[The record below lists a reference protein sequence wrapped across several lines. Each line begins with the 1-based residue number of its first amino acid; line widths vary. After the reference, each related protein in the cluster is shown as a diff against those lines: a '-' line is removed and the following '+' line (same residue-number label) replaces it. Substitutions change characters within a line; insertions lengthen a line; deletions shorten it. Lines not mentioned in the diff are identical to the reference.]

1 MPTSVALSPHF
12 ESFIQQQVKSGR
24 YNNASEVVRAGLRL
38 LEDTQAG
45 AKLQQEELRAAI
57 AAGLA
62 SGQGA
67 PVEPVLDRLE
77 AKYRGQVTARANPQ
91 SGKRAA

>member
-1 MPTSVALSPHF
+1 MPTSVALGAHF
-12 ESFIQQQVKSGR
+12 EKFVRDQVKSGR

-38 LEDTQAG
+38 LEDQQAH
-45 AKLQQEELRAAI
+45 ASIQREELRAAI

-62 SGQGA
+62 SGPGKSA
-67 PVEPVLDRLE
+67 DAVLDRLE
-77 AKYRGQVTARANPQ
+77 AKYKKA

>member
-12 ESFIQQQVKSGR
+12 EAFIQDQLKSGR

-38 LEDTQAG
+38 LEDEHAR
-45 AKLQQEELRAAI
+45 ARLQQEELRAAI

-62 SGQGA
+62 SGPGKFAGA
-67 PVEPVLDRLE
+67 VFNRLE
-77 AKYRGQVTARANPQ
+77 AKYRKRA
-91 SGKRAA
+91 GKRAA